1 MARMNDD
8 LLDDLKEWAESYDA
22 VEVGADGILYAAINR
37 IEQLETALR
46 FYAQSST
53 YQHMGVQMSGTS
65 TRPCDTDMGT
75 RARSALKGEK
85 KDG

>member
-1 MARMNDD
+1 MNDD
-8 LLDDLKEWAESYDA
+8 LLTDLKEWAESYDA

>member
-1 MARMNDD
+1 MSSTLPAQLRA
-8 LLDDLKEWAESYDA
+8 WAALASQGH
-22 VEVGADGILYAAINR
+22 VVPAAGGVMFNAAQE
-37 IEQLETALR
+37 IEKMEAALR

-85 KDG
+85 KDD